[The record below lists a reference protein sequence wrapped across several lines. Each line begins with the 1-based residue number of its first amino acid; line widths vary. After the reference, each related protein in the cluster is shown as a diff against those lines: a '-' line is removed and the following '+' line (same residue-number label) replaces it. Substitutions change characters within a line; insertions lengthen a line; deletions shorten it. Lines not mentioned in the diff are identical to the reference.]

1 MGFRTCM
8 ETQPRARCRYVMW
21 NIGIRILMHNLFQ
34 GFLLQFSMSCSIC
47 MDMAVS
53 LCFLLIVKC
62 GWGEQNFRKVEAG
75 FHIMLWPLTLGPAI
89 YLWANQSFFPTVLAC
104 WISMCADDPQ
114 CQMEHGVAILFRR
127 LFQVMCLLHFLF
139 SAYVMSQ
146 VYSVAMRS
154 SQHHIVAR
162 RGLCYA
168 ATIAVV
174 QLPPI
179 VVQCASFLFQLESP
193 AAIAFSFTAV
203 PLCGFLNLLVFMM
216 QRRTMRTAYGRLWRR
231 ILDVVS
237 CSRPPPEA
245 PPVRLDSRDL
255 FQTTVVEAPPK
266 RLSKVLDEVDVHA
279 DDDDN

>member
-1 MGFRTCM
+1 
-8 ETQPRARCRYVMW
+8 
-21 NIGIRILMHNLFQ
+21 
-34 GFLLQFSMSCSIC
+34 
-47 MDMAVS
+47 
-53 LCFLLIVKC
+53 
-62 GWGEQNFRKVEAG
+62 
-75 FHIMLWPLTLGPAI
+75 MLWPLTLGPAI

-255 FQTTVVEAPPK
+255 FQTTVVEAPPE

-279 DDDDN
+279 DDDDNWTYNVTEQPMIQGNMPMRMVDFQGHWAPFSVAWGLQYRCCTKKRVIWSELFPVASGSSSWT